1 MSILSYAHEISP
13 ETVRDRLILFG
24 LMYLICYIV
33 YWTGIVIYRL
43 TFHPLAKFPGPF
55 LCRTSWFY
63 QVYFEAFL
71 SGRMLERLPA
81 LHEKYGP
88 VVRINPGEVHI
99 KDPVV
104 FHQIYK
110 QNTKFTKDPVAY
122 TLGVPNAISMLFD
135 IDEHKKRR
143 ETLNPSFSKRRIL
156 LLEDLMYEELEKVM
170 TRAMPYI
177 ERKEPL
183 PIQDAF
189 YCFTAD
195 VISHFTF
202 GQSIDLISQPNFARE
217 RVEQLRSFTNS
228 IWILIHFGFIHK
240 IVSAL
245 PRRIAAIA
253 NEGYQMIV
261 WFCEGLAKEAV
272 ERHRYSDGKLKSLGE
287 ETIFDRLL
295 VGNTN
300 SEEDDEKVPRRKQAP
315 KMGAQQIADESVG
328 LLMAGTE
335 TTATMLA
342 YGIYFFMTFPETQV
356 KIMEELAT
364 VQKNES
370 GRLPIQQIEAL
381 PYFTGFVKETLR
393 YAHGVPGRLTR
404 VVPEGGL
411 YVPSINDYIPE
422 GNVVGMSHM
431 MIHNDPEIFEAPN
444 EFKPERWIGEEG
456 KRLDHWLLTF
466 SKGSRNCLGMNLAYT
481 EMHLMLANV
490 FTRFDL
496 SLVPGSHEDMVW
508 LDRAIVRNKGN
519 LKVMAKLKSQK

>member
-1 MSILSYAHEISP
+1 MSLLGRIHDLSP
-13 ETVRDRLILFG
+13 ETTKDRLILFF
-24 LMYLICYIV
+24 LVYVTCYLT
-33 YWTGIVIYRL
+33 YWTGVVIYRI
-43 TFHPLAKFPGPF
+43 TFHPLAKYPGPF
-55 LCRTSWFY
+55 LCRTSWLY
-63 QVYFEAFL
+63 QTYYEAFL

-81 LHEKYGP
+81 LHQKYGP

-99 KDPVV
+99 KDASV

-110 QNTKFTKDPVAY
+110 QNTRFTKDPIAY

-135 IDEHKKRR
+135 ISEHKKRR

-170 TRAMPYI
+170 SHAMPYI

-183 PIQDAF
+183 PIQDAY

-202 GQSIDLISQPNFARE
+202 GKSIDLISQPNFSRE

-245 PRRIAAIA
+245 PRRVAAFA
-253 NEGYQMIV
+253 NEGYQMI
-261 WFCEGLAKEAV
+261 FCEGLAQDAV
-272 ERHRYSDGKLKSLGE
+272 RRHEHSDGKPKELGE

-295 VGNTN
+295 AGNN
-300 SEEDDEKVPRRKQAP
+300 SKENEADMSRRKQAP
-315 KMGAQQIADESVG
+315 KMAAQQIADESVG

-342 YGIYFFMTFPETQV
+342 YGTYYFMTFPEVQA
-356 KIMEELAT
+356 KIMAELAT
-364 VQKNES
+364 VQRTES
-370 GRLPIQQIEAL
+370 GRLPIQQIESL

-393 YAHGVPGRLTR
+393 FAHGVPGRLTR
-404 VVPEGGL
+404 VVPSGGL
-411 YVPSINDYIPE
+411 YIPSINDYIPE
-422 GNVVGMSHM
+422 GYVVGMSHM

-444 EFKPERWIGEEG
+444 EFRPERWMGEEG
-456 KRLDHWLLTF
+456 KQLDHWLLTF

-496 SLVPGSHEDMVW
+496 SLIPGTHEDMIW
-508 LDRAIVRNKGN
+508 LDRAIVRNRGN
-519 LKVMAKLKSQK
+519 LRVMAKLKSVK